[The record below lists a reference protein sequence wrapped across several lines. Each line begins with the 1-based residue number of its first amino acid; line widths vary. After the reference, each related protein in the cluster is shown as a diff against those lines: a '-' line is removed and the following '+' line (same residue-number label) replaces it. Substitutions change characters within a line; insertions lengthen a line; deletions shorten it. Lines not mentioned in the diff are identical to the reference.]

1 MEEEKTL
8 TLEDLLQ
15 ASKQEGADLPQLMA
29 LLKNGRI
36 TSEPETVI
44 YEKQIDPKLHDVM
57 DAQKRPNKKVVVDP
71 KAEDYGEVRDV
82 NPNAEEAGKPAASA
96 AGTGGVGSFAAAGSR
111 ICLFL

>member
-44 YEKQIDPKLHDVM
+44 YEKQIDR
-57 DAQKRPNKKVVVDP
+57 Q
-71 KAEDYGEVRDV
+71 
-82 NPNAEEAGKPAASA
+82 
-96 AGTGGVGSFAAAGSR
+96 F
-111 ICLFL
+111 